1 MIKRNLL
8 KGAAVFLSCCLVFT
22 SAGCGKKSKT
32 VTTESTTKVVTEQET
47 KKNAGSEEEVT
58 IAVRDSEGNTV
69 EVAGIVETKDN
80 GEKVVIIQDRDGN
93 RKEIKADNFEEGD
106 SNSIITI
113 TDETVAEEI
122 SEAVRDDKIAKADE
136 NISVKPSTDVVA
148 DNDNNNNDDNDGSSS
163 GSDDNNNGS
172 NSSDNSDNSSNN
184 GSSSSDN
191 SSNSTPSEA
200 EIKSSTPSTPSH
212 EHNWEPVY
220 ETVHHDAVTE
230 KTWVVDKAAWDEP
243 VYTIVYVCVQ
253 CERGMCE
260 RCRSLGL
267 VQAEFATNEDRKAHQ
282 YACLDSEDGVCMN
295 STTRKKI
302 TGYTHHDEE
311 GHYETV
317 TVTEAYNEQKLVGY
331 KCSSCGETK

>member
-32 VTTESTTKVVTEQET
+32 VTTESTTKAVTEQET
-47 KKNAGSEEEVT
+47 KKNAGSEEQVT
-58 IAVRDSEGNTV
+58 IAVKDSEGNTV

-122 SEAVRDDKIAKADE
+122 SEAAKDDKIPKADE
-136 NISVKPSTDVVA
+136 IIPTKPSTDIA
-148 DNDNNNNDDNDGSSS
+148 DNGNNSNGGSSS
-163 GSDDNNNGS
+163 GSADNNNGS
-172 NSSDNSDNSSNN
+172 NNNGNNGNSGNSDNN

-191 SSNSTPSEA
+191 GSNSAPSES
-200 EIKSSTPSTPSH
+200 ETKPSTPNTPSH

-220 ETVHHDAVTE
+220 DYIPHEEVKE
-230 KTWVVDKAAWDEP
+230 KVWVVDKAAWDEP
-243 VYTIVYVCVQ
+243 VYSVIYICRQ

-260 RCRSLGL
+260 RCNSLGIA
-267 VQAEFATNEDRKAHQ
+267 QAEFSTNDERKEHQ
-282 YACLDSEDGVCMN
+282 YACLDEGGRCSS

-317 TVTEAYNEQKLVGY
+317 TVSEAYVEQKLVGY

>member
-32 VTTESTTKVVTEQET
+32 VTTESTTKAVTEQET
-47 KKNAGSEEEVT
+47 KKNAGSEEQVT
-58 IAVRDSEGNTV
+58 IAVKDSEGNTV

-122 SEAVRDDKIAKADE
+122 SEAAKDDKIAKADE
-136 NISVKPSTDVVA
+136 IIPTKPSTDVA
-148 DNDNNNNDDNDGSSS
+148 DNNSNNNSGSNNGGSSS
-163 GSDDNNNGS
+163 GSSDNNNGG
-172 NSSDNSDNSSNN
+172 NNSDN
-184 GSSSSDN
+184 GGSSSDN
-191 SSNSTPSEA
+191 GGNTTPSEPETNPA
-200 EIKSSTPSTPSH
+200 TPDTPSH

-220 ETVHHDAVTE
+220 DYVHHDAVIDQV
-230 KTWVVDKAAWDEP
+230 WVVDKAAWEEP
-243 VYTIVYVCVQ
+243 VYTKYYVCLQ
-253 CERGMCE
+253 CEYGECE
-260 RCRSLGL
+260 YCNEHGL
-267 VQAEFATNEDRKAHQ
+267 RQNEFLTFEEKKAHQ
-282 YACLDSEDGVCMN
+282 YNCAINGGSCSN

-302 TGYTHHDEE
+302 TDYIHHDEE
-311 GHYETV
+311 GHYETIIV
-317 TVTEAYNEQKLVGY
+317 SEAYDEPKLIGY
-331 KCSSCGETK
+331 KCSCGATK